1 MPLRR
6 LPPPEPPVPTAPT
19 PTSPPAAATTPTLPA
34 KARVRTFFAVA
45 LQIARRSPALEALAR
60 AVYSGD
66 RLGLRRAA
74 RDIAQAILD
83 GARDRGTG
91 PLVRSVIDQQRR
103 AAPLTR
109 LRSSRPGRTPQAVA
123 ARARRSDKVTA

>member
-1 MPLRR
+1 MT
-6 LPPPEPPVPTAPT
+6 PVLNP
-19 PTSPPAAATTPTLPA
+19 

-45 LQIARRSPALEALAR
+45 LQIARCFPALI
-60 AVYSGD
+60 AVAKAQYNGD

-74 RDIAQAILD
+74 RDLAQGILD

-103 AAPLTR
+103 IDPLTR
-109 LRSSRPGRTPQAVA
+109 LRPSRPGRTPQAVA
-123 ARARRSDKVTA
+123 ARARRDAKVNA